1 MDYDHIEKLVCDA
14 KTGNRVAKENLVLEF
29 TPLINS
35 IARKTFIYGYENSDL
50 KNECFITLFNCL
62 LKYQVDNHR
71 FVAYATNSIKN
82 NINDLIR
89 KRVKRNEFNDL
100 CSMSL
105 SEELD
110 TFMPE
115 SFASLDDALC
125 IKHDYNTLIYTIN
138 NKLNNDERE
147 LVDFLFFKGNT
158 LINYA
163 YFKNVSYVTATKRK
177 KKALKKLRKYSLGGI
192 NYGN

>member
-1 MDYDHIEKLVCDA
+1 MNYDYIENLVYEA
-14 KTGNRVAKENLVLEF
+14 KTGNNAAKENLVKEF

-35 IARKTFIYGYENSDL
+35 IARKSFIHGYDNSDL
-50 KNECFITLFNCL
+50 KNECFITLFTCL
-62 LKYQVDNHR
+62 QKYQVDSHR

-89 KRVKRNEFNDL
+89 KMVKRNNNL
-100 CSMSL
+100 STSL

-110 TFMPE
+110 TFMSE
-115 SFASLDDALC
+115 SFASLDESLC
-125 IKHDYNTLIYTIN
+125 IKHDYKTLIHIIN
-138 NKLNNDERE
+138 NKLNTEERE
-147 LVDFLFFKGNT
+147 LVDFLFIKGNT
-158 LINYA
+158 LVNYA

-177 KKALKKLRKYSLGGI
+177 RTVLKKLKKYSLGGF